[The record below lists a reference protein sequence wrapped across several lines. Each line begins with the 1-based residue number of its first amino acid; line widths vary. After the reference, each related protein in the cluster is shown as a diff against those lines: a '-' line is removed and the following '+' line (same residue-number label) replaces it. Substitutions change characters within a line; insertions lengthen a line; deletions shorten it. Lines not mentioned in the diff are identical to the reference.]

1 MANNKMDSAGLAAL
15 ISNIKRLFSTKGH
28 KHTISDLVNYKV
40 DSELISGS
48 TNPVQNTAIVSALNN
63 KAASS
68 HTHTMTDVTDLQDSL
83 DAKANSSHTHA
94 ADDITSVNASVITGT
109 ISENNLPSYVD
120 DVLEYD
126 SKDNFPE
133 TGESGKIYID
143 TSTNLTYRWGGTA
156 YVSISSSLALGET
169 SSTAYAG
176 DKGAAAY
183 KHAVTNK
190 GAAFSNGLYKITTNS
205 EGHVTEATSVT
216 KSDITALGIP
226 AQDTTYSVGN
236 GTITV
241 TQNGTTKGTFTVNQ
255 SGNTTIALTDTNT
268 DTNTH
273 YTSKNVVGSSTAT
286 SNTTTALTNGNV
298 YLNSVENG
306 AVTST
311 HNIKGSGAASV
322 TTDAKGNIIITSINT
337 TYTSLKNP
345 NGLTIS
351 LNGTSQ
357 GSYDGSSV
365 KQINITPSSI
375 GLGNVDNTA
384 DEDKSVQKA
393 IYSDKLGSDTIG
405 SGTKLFYLSSGVP
418 TSSTETVGSSKK
430 PIYLDSGAITASS
443 STVGSVTKPVYMNAG
458 TITQCNYSIA
468 SSVPANAVFTDT
480 TYDAITTTWLD
491 DNLN

>member
-48 TNPVQNTAIVSALNN
+48 TNPVQNTAIVSALSN
-63 KAASS
+63 KAESS
-68 HTHTMTDVTDLQDSL
+68 HTHTTADVTDLQNSL
-83 DAKANSSHTHA
+83 DTKANSSHTHA
-94 ADDITSVNASVITGT
+94 ADDITSVNASAITGT
-109 ISENNLPSYVD
+109 ISESNLPSYVD

-126 SKDNFPE
+126 SKDNFPG

-156 YVSISSSLALGET
+156 YVSINSSLALGET

-205 EGHVTEATSVT
+205 EGHVTAATSVT

-298 YLNSVENG
+298 YFNSVENG

-311 HNIKGSGAASV
+311 HNIKGSGG
-322 TTDAKGNIIITSINT
+322 TTVVSDANGNIVIDSAVATSDLSHEEVAEFVDETNVINAEAI
-337 TYTSLKNP
+337 
-345 NGLTIS
+345 NGLEAFVSNIHTNLLTVATTS
-351 LNGTSQ
+351 DNGLM
-357 GSYDGSSV
+357 SS
-365 KQINITPSSI
+365 
-375 GLGNVDNTA
+375 A
-384 DEDKSVQKA
+384 DK
-393 IYSDKLGSDTIG
+393 
-405 SGTKLFYLSSGVP
+405 TKLDNLPS
-418 TSSTETVGSSKK
+418 
-430 PIYLDSGAITASS
+430 ITASTTEPTAS
-443 STVGSVTKPVYMNAG
+443 DGKDGDIWIVYEA
-458 TITQCNYSIA
+458 
-468 SSVPANAVFTDT
+468 
-480 TYDAITTTWLD
+480 
-491 DNLN
+491 